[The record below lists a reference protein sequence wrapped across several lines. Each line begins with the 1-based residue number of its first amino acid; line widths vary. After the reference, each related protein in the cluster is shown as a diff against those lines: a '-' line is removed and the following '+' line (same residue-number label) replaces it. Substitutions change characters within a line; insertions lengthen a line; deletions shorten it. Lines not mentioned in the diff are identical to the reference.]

1 MITTG
6 AMASARRRTVRSM
19 LVCALL
25 ALAGGGPAPRSAYA
39 EVSAAVLVA
48 QPARSSWAAAVAR
61 VVAAPSA
68 ARSTAPRRTRSVTA
82 ASARAQL
89 VVARLYLAHSAWL
102 L

>member
-25 ALAGGGPAPRSAYA
+25 ALAGGGPAPRAAYA

-48 QPARSSWAAAVAR
+48 QPARSSWAAAVAH
-61 VVAAPSA
+61 VAAPSA